1 MQQLQP
7 QAVVDVLLFALQQ
20 DNTSA
25 VQAMSRLLPGA
36 ERLTAAKNVKQLLQ
50 LAEAKGIMGKTG
62 RKYKW
67 FAAVA
72 AQLKCLQ
79 S

>member
-1 MQQLQP
+1 
-7 QAVVDVLLFALQQ
+7 
-20 DNTSA
+20 
-25 VQAMSRLLPGA
+25 MSRLLPGA

-67 FAAVA
+67 FAVVA
-72 AQLKCLQ
+72 QR